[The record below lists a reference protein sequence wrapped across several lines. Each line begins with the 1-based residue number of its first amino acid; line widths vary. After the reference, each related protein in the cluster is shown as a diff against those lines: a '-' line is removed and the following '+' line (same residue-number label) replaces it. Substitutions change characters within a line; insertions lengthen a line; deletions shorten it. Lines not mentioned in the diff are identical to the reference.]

1 MIGVG
6 NLMTFLRQL
15 MPLRLRRRKRPYS
28 SSITVLLDS
37 LLSGLDADTTLA
49 QDHTVNLLSE
59 LRYTS
64 QVQALKEL
72 VESKYNGLVK
82 LIDSNVNGNLVL
94 FAVEADEV
102 EDYRQ
107 YAFPNPV
114 DGSEPDGQLL
124 VYSDEMTDVGYGF
137 IVLVKG
143 DADDGVPYVELGE
156 IGRFL
161 RRYVF
166 LGVNFKFEVKQNI

>member
-6 NLMTFLRQL
+6 NLMTFVRQL
-15 MPLRLRRRKRPYS
+15 MPLRLRRRKRPN
-28 SSITVLLDS
+28 SSITVLLNS
-37 LLSGLDADTTLA
+37 LLGGLDADTTLA
-49 QDHTVNLLSE
+49 QDHTANLLSE

-114 DGSEPDGQLL
+114 DGSELDGQLL

-137 IVLVKG
+137 IVQVKG
-143 DADDGVPYVELGE
+143 DADDGVPDVELGE

-166 LGVNFKFEVKQNI
+166 LGVNFKFEVKQNL

>member
-6 NLMTFLRQL
+6 NLTEFVRQL
-15 MPLRLRRRKRPYS
+15 MPLRLRRRKRPS
-28 SSITVLLDS
+28 SSIHVLLSS
-37 LLSGLDADTTLA
+37 LLGGLDADTTLA
-49 QDHTVNLLSE
+49 QDHTTNLLSE

-94 FAVEADEV
+94 FAAEAGEV

-124 VYSDEMTDVGYGF
+124 VYSDETTDVGYGF
-137 IVLVKG
+137 IVRVKG

-166 LGVNFKFEVKQNI
+166 LGVNFKFEIKQNI

>member
-6 NLMTFLRQL
+6 NLMKFVRQL
-15 MPLRLRRRKRPYS
+15 MPLRLRRRKRPN
-28 SSITVLLDS
+28 SSIDVLLDS
-37 LLSGLDADTTLA
+37 LLGGLEAYTTQA
-49 QDHTVNLLSE
+49 QDHTANLLSE

-82 LIDSNVNGNLVL
+82 LIDSNVNGNIVL
-94 FAVEADEV
+94 FAAAIE
-102 EDYRQ
+102 YRQ

-124 VYSDEMTDVGYGF
+124 VYSDEMTDAGYGF
-137 IVLVKG
+137 IVRVKG
-143 DADDGVPYVELGE
+143 NADDGVPYVELGE

>member
-1 MIGVG
+1 
-6 NLMTFLRQL
+6 

-49 QDHTVNLLSE
+49 QDHTANLLSE

-94 FAVEADEV
+94 FAAEV

-124 VYSDEMTDVGYGF
+124 VYSDETTDVGYGF
-137 IVLVKG
+137 IVQVKG
-143 DADDGVPYVELGE
+143 NADDGVPYVELGE

>member
-1 MIGVG
+1 
-6 NLMTFLRQL
+6 
-15 MPLRLRRRKRPYS
+15 MPLRLRRRKRPN
-28 SSITVLLDS
+28 SSITVMLDS
-37 LLSGLDADTTLA
+37 LLSGLDSDTTLA
-49 QDHTVNLLSE
+49 QDHTVTLLSE

-94 FAVEADEV
+94 FAAAAEADEV

-124 VYSDEMTDVGYGF
+124 VYSDETTDVGYGF
-137 IVLVKG
+137 IVRVKG

-156 IGRFL
+156 LGRFL

-166 LGVNFKFEVKQNI
+166 LGVNFKFEIKQNI